1 MDTRDAEAQD
11 RIHLSSGIRQVTADP
26 SSYGGMYYVDN
37 HYKPGLPWRAAN
49 KTEMAAL
56 LANGHDFVP
65 ATDLQLFRLPDAII
79 DKFAEL
85 EISAATDRQALSR
98 ILSGTDL
105 LCLQKAD
112 TTYLPAF
119 YY

>member
-1 MDTRDAEAQD
+1 MWTTTISPGCHGGLQTKLKWLPFSGARLFMDTRDAEAQD

-85 EISAATDRQALSR
+85 EIR
-98 ILSGTDL
+98 
-105 LCLQKAD
+105 C
-112 TTYLPAF
+112 Y
-119 YY
+119 